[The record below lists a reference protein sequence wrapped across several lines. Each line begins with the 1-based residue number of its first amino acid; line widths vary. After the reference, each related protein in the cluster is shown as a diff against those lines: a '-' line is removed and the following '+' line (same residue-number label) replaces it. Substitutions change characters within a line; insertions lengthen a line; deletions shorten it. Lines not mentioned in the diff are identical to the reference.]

1 MNIEQLRAHLTEL
14 IGRMAVLR
22 AAISERSAVVAPLAA
37 RTDNMTDDE
46 TRSLTE
52 AGADLERFEIELAE
66 AEADRVET
74 ERMIGIYERATANM
88 AAGNVGQGNQGPA
101 VNPVFGSPAVHRG
114 TDPYAE
120 AARDVIYRGE
130 GRDMAMRA
138 IEAAEDSILSADGK
152 ARAAALVAQHGAP
165 LQGHILA
172 TGRPAYRE
180 AWAKALLG
188 REAEFTDVERQ
199 AVIEARAMS
208 LTDAAGGYAVPFTL
222 DPTVIDT
229 GAGSVNPFRQVSRVE
244 SIVTD
249 SWNGVSSA
257 GVTAAYAAEA
267 AEAADGAPTFAP
279 QAIPVHKAHVF
290 VPFSVEIEGD
300 FMGLATSVASM
311 ITTAKDDL
319 EASVFAVGTG
329 SGQPTGICTALDGG
343 SFDVAPLTAN
353 TFAVGDLR
361 ALWAGLPAKYRQ
373 RANWVM
379 NSTNIIAAQSF
390 GNAAAGGDF
399 TVYLTADGVQTLIGK
414 PVAEASA
421 MVDQKIVLGDFSNYV
436 IVDRVGM
443 SIELVPHLMGAN
455 RRPTGQRGFYAWF
468 RNGADSVN
476 DGAFLQKNDLAA

>member
-1 MNIEQLRAHLTEL
+1 
-14 IGRMAVLR
+14 
-22 AAISERSAVVAPLAA
+22 
-37 RTDNMTDDE
+37 
-46 TRSLTE
+46 
-52 AGADLERFEIELAE
+52 
-66 AEADRVET
+66 
-74 ERMIGIYERATANM
+74 
-88 AAGNVGQGNQGPA
+88 
-101 VNPVFGSPAVHRG
+101 
-114 TDPYAE
+114 
-120 AARDVIYRGE
+120 
-130 GRDMAMRA
+130 
-138 IEAAEDSILSADGK
+138 
-152 ARAAALVAQHGAP
+152 
-165 LQGHILA
+165 
-172 TGRPAYRE
+172 
-180 AWAKALLG
+180 
-188 REAEFTDVERQ
+188 
-199 AVIEARAMS
+199 
-208 LTDAAGGYAVPFTL
+208 
-222 DPTVIDT
+222 
-229 GAGSVNPFRQVSRVE
+229 
-244 SIVTD
+244 
-249 SWNGVSSA
+249 
-257 GVTAAYAAEA
+257 
-267 AEAADGAPTFAP
+267 
-279 QAIPVHKAHVF
+279 VF

-311 ITTAKDDL
+311 ISTAKDDL